1 MIRCELFDTRPKRER
16 SLLFGREN
24 DLKNIE
30 QIIDSGFWAV
40 LIGPKRI
47 GKTSLATVLTQ
58 SRSGIYM
65 DVSSVLTVKDL
76 GLRLIDEIAG
86 GKLKTEGAIDL
97 KVFRF
102 TMRREPI
109 QTFEKIIHKLGN
121 RLIALDEVQRLNDP
135 MLPRILSTLY
145 NETRIKLLF
154 TGSAT
159 GLIKTI
165 SESEEIQ
172 GKPIEEKEIRP
183 FSRDTSL
190 AFLETGFRRGE
201 VNCQR
206 RELEETVEI
215 FGGIPGW
222 LTYYG
227 AKRCSGKTHAEAI
240 EEVTRLAKKT
250 VAKESKNFGALQRS
264 IVLSLARFSGGAAWN
279 EIKVLAASK
288 HGQTIKSS
296 TFTESLKSLQNLRI
310 VEKKSEKYYLID
322 PAYKLLESYS

>member
-1 MIRCELFDTRPKRER
+1 MMIRCELFDTRPKRER
-16 SLLFGREN
+16 SLLYGRED
-24 DLKNIE
+24 DLKEIE

-47 GKTSLATVLTQ
+47 GKTSLATVLTK
-58 SRSGIYM
+58 SRGGIYI
-65 DVSSVLTVKDL
+65 DVSSVLTVKEL
-76 GLRLIDEIAG
+76 GLRLIDEVAG
-86 GKLKTEGAIDL
+86 GRLKTEGEIDL
-97 KVFRF
+97 KVFRL

-109 QTFEKIIHKLGN
+109 QTFEKVIRKLGN
-121 RLIALDEVQRLNDP
+121 RLIALDEVQRLNDR

-145 NETRIKLLF
+145 NETKIKLLF

-165 SESEEIQ
+165 AESAEIQ
-172 GKPIEEKEIRP
+172 GKPIEEKEINP
-183 FSRDTSL
+183 FSRDISI
-190 AFLETGFRRGE
+190 AFLETGFQRGKINYE
-201 VNCQR
+201 P
-206 RELEETVEI
+206 RELEEAVDR

-227 AKRCSGKTHAEAI
+227 AKRCSGKSHPEAM

-250 VAKESKNFGALQRS
+250 AIKESKDFGSLQRA
-264 IVLSLARFSGGAAWN
+264 IVLSLARFSGGATWN

-288 HGQTIKSS
+288 YKQISKSS

-310 VEKKSEKYYLID
+310 IEKKAEKYYLVD
-322 PAYKLLESYS
+322 PAYKLLER

>member
-1 MIRCELFDTRPKRER
+1 MMMRCELFDTRPKRER
-16 SLLFGREN
+16 SLLFGRED
-24 DLKNIE
+24 DLEEIE
-30 QIIDSGFWAV
+30 RIIDGGFWAV

-58 SRSGIYM
+58 SRGGIYM
-65 DVSSVLTVKDL
+65 DVSSLLTVKEL

-86 GKLKTEGAIDL
+86 GRLKAEGEIDL
-97 KVFRF
+97 KVFRL
-102 TMRREPI
+102 TMKREPI
-109 QTFEKIIHKLGN
+109 LTFEKVIRKLGN
-121 RLIALDEVQRLNDP
+121 RLIALDEVQRLNDR

-145 NETRIKLLF
+145 NETKIKLLF

-159 GLIKTI
+159 GLIKTMA
-165 SESEEIQ
+165 ESAEIQ

-183 FSRDTSL
+183 FSRDASI
-190 AFLETGFRRGE
+190 AFLETGFQKGKI
-201 VNCQR
+201 NYKPN
-206 RELEETVEI
+206 ELEDAVDR

-227 AKRCSGKTHAEAI
+227 AKRCSGKSHIEAM

-250 VAKESKNFGALQRS
+250 ATEESKNFGKLQRA
-264 IVLSLARFSGGAAWN
+264 IVLSLARFSGGATWN

-288 HGQTIKSS
+288 YEQTSKSS

-310 VEKKSEKYYLID
+310 IEKNAEKYCLVD
-322 PAYKLLESYS
+322 PAYKLLEN